1 MLEMNKKQT
10 AIAKRSAEFNLTIM
24 DAAPDREFNEVI
36 WKTVKGL
43 NSQMPS
49 PIRSAFVK
57 PIAESEVD
65 DD

>member
-1 MLEMNKKQT
+1 MLELNKKQT

-24 DAAPDREFNEVI
+24 DAAPDRAFNEVI

-49 PIRSAFVK
+49 PVRSAFIKV
-57 PIAESEVD
+57 IAEGEKED
-65 DD
+65 